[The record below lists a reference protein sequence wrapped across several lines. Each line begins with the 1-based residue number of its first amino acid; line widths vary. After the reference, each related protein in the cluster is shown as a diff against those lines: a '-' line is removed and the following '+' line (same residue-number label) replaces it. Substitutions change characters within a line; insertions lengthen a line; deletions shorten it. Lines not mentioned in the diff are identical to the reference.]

1 MKMYIKNLTPE
12 DYDAVLKLWEL
23 ADLSSYR
30 PFGRDSKDHMLRE
43 MKENPELFFGA
54 FENGKL
60 VGICIGTDDGRKGWL
75 NRLAVHPDYRRRGI
89 ASRLIA
95 LTEEALRK
103 RGRKIIC
110 TLIEEWN
117 TESLQLFKKMGY
129 EIHRDIFYLS
139 KRENPEV

>member
-1 MKMYIKNLTPE
+1 MYIKNLTPE

-30 PFGRDSKDHMLRE
+30 PLGRDSKDHMLRE

-95 LTEEALRK
+95 VTEEALRK

-129 EIHRDIFYLS
+129 EIHRDILYLS

>member
-1 MKMYIKNLTPE
+1 MYIKNLTPE

-30 PFGRDSKDHMLRE
+30 PLGRDSKDHMLRE
-43 MKENPELFFGA
+43 MKENPDLFFGA

-95 LTEEALRK
+95 VTEEALRK

-129 EIHRDIFYLS
+129 EIHRDILYLS